1 MVIARTRVVMASELR
16 SLDLQNLVRIIGPVS
31 EVGVLSNFQRL
42 VLLSWLELMQ
52 QVVLA
57 AAVTKGFL
65 AFYVIVLVIAEAGG
79 DVDVG
84 WGF

>member
-65 AFYVIVLVIAEAGG
+65 AFYLIVLVIAEAGG

>member
-1 MVIARTRVVMASELR
+1 MVIARTHVVMASELR

-65 AFYVIVLVIAEAGG
+65 AFYLIVLVIAEAGG

>member
-57 AAVTKGFL
+57 AAITKGFL
-65 AFYVIVLVIAEAGG
+65 AFYLIVLVIAEAGG

>member
-1 MVIARTRVVMASELR
+1 MASELR

-57 AAVTKGFL
+57 AAITKGFL
-65 AFYVIVLVIAEAGG
+65 AFYLIVLVIAEAGG